1 MRPAA
6 SRRLLLLATALAIAS
21 PGRAQPPADLAQA
34 DAALAD
40 TFTLQGVTAIQPR
53 RADGGYDWD
62 WRGPR
67 DDPEWSWFFNRHEA
81 FIAAGRAW
89 QATGDCRY
97 IEWIFST
104 LDDWIV
110 THPAPGRMTFSAA
123 WRPLEAARR
132 ILGPWTTVYE
142 NLRDDPAFT
151 AERRERFLSSVRAHG
166 EQLRHHHALFGNHLI
181 TEMLALAQLC
191 LVFPETDDTDE
202 WLSYALGRLAREY
215 DAQVYPDGAYKEL
228 ATHYQRVVA
237 VNYQDLLDL
246 LVKAGRLEEARDW
259 RERSERLW
267 NYLRLVQKPAG
278 TAPVNNDSDQEN
290 IAGLLG
296 AYAPRLAGE
305 PPRETVALPYAGQII
320 FRDGG
325 ATATPQ
331 WAFFD
336 RGPHGSAHQHED
348 RLHFSL
354 SIGDAD
360 FLVDNGRYT
369 YVPGPWRDYF
379 AGPGGHNVVTIDGH
393 GGEPGPKTTD
403 ATEPPPTTLALGE
416 RWDSAF
422 GDSRFAL
429 DGNPRAADW
438 RRIVVNLRGDGWL
451 VIDRIVAFGQR
462 NVETL
467 WHWHPDCAVTADGDA
482 RLLVQNGGRILRV
495 ALASTATAADL
506 RQVRGSEE
514 PVQGW
519 HSVRFNQ
526 RVAATCTTARQTPQG
541 PLLNVW
547 FFSPGAQPAEIAI
560 RQKSGAGLR
569 LSLTHGDSVE
579 ELALDLDNP
588 GDLRWPAT
596 PENTR

>member
-1 MRPAA
+1 MRPAV
-6 SRRLLLLATALAIAS
+6 SRLLLLAAALAFAAPAS
-21 PGRAQPPADLAQA
+21 ARPPGDVATA

-40 TFTLQGVTAIQPR
+40 TFTLQGVTATQPR

-81 FIAAGRAW
+81 FIDAQRAW
-89 QATGDCRY
+89 RVTGDRRY
-97 IEWIFST
+97 VEWIFST
-104 LDDWIV
+104 LDDWII
-110 THPAPGRMTFSAA
+110 THPSPGRMSFSAA

-132 ILGPWTTVYE
+132 ILGPWTVVYE

-151 AERRERFLSSVRAHG
+151 AERRERFLASLHAHG

-191 LVFPETDDTDE
+191 LVFPENENTNE
-202 WLSYALGRLAREY
+202 WLAYALGRLAREY
-215 DAQVYPDGAYKEL
+215 DAQVYPDGSYKEL

-237 VNYQDLLDL
+237 VNYQNLLDL
-246 LVKAGRLEEARDW
+246 LVKAGRRDEARDW
-259 RERSERLW
+259 RERSEHLW
-267 NYLRLVQKPAG
+267 SYLRLVQKPDG

-290 IAGLLG
+290 VAALLG
-296 AYAPRLAGE
+296 AYAPRFAGE
-305 PPRETVALPYAGQII
+305 PPRETVALPYAGQIV

-325 ATATPQ
+325 AMATAH
-331 WAFFD
+331 WALFD
-336 RGPHGSAHQHED
+336 RGPYGTAHQHED

-354 SIGDAD
+354 SIGAAD

-379 AGPGGHNVVTIDGH
+379 AGPTGHNVVMIDGH
-393 GGEPGPKTTD
+393 GGETGPKATD
-403 ATEPPPTTLALGE
+403 ATEPPSTTLALGE
-416 RWDSAF
+416 RWESAF

-451 VIDRIVAFGQR
+451 VIDRVVAFGPR
-462 NVETL
+462 TVETL
-467 WHWHPDCAVTADGDA
+467 WHWHPDCAVTPDGDT
-482 RLLVQNGGRILRV
+482 RLLVQNGGQSLLV
-495 ALASTATAADL
+495 ALASTATIADL
-506 RQVRGSEE
+506 RQVRGSED

-526 RVAATCTTARQTPQG
+526 RVAATCTMARQMTGG

-547 FFSPGAQPAEIAI
+547 FFSPGAQPAEVTI
-560 RQKSGAGLR
+560 RQKSGARLH
-569 LSLTHGDSVE
+569 LSLTRGDATD

-588 GDLRWPAT
+588 ANLRWPVT
-596 PENTR
+596 PENARQ